1 MGQVAHRIR
10 FLGATVNMFRLL
22 RLLAR
27 CAPHHTLPVL
37 PLGKE
42 HSRPCG
48 VTIAIRDT
56 SVVKCI
62 KAFSTQ
68 PNITMAFEDL
78 CQVRCPPPRLKEA
91 WVLKRKWCGK
101 CEGCGEGVAGSEGSK
116 GRAIRRLKTTVLCSC

>member
-37 PLGKE
+37 PVGKE
-42 HSRPCG
+42 HSRSCG

-62 KAFSTQ
+62 KAFNTQ

-78 CQVRCPPPRLKEA
+78 CQVRCPPPEVERSLGLEEK
-91 WVLKRKWCGK
+91 VVRK
-101 CEGCGEGVAGSEGSK
+101 V
-116 GRAIRRLKTTVLCSC
+116 